1 MGNAPAFGFS
11 VFNDDDNVI
20 LYYLSGTTGWDA
32 TFDVPTALWSLPNP
46 YPVILSNDPSF
57 GVQTNGFS
65 FTISWPIH
73 SSVVVEACTDL
84 ANSDWSPVATN
95 KLTDGS
101 SYFSDA
107 EWTNYPGR
115 FYRVRSP

>member
-20 LYYLSGTTGWDA
+20 LYYLPVMKGWDEP
-32 TFDVPTALWSLPNP
+32 FDVPTALWSLPL
-46 YPVILSNDPSF
+46 PVILTNDPDF
-57 GVQTNGFS
+57 GVQTNGFG

-95 KLTDGS
+95 TITDGS
-101 SYFSDA
+101 SYFSDP